1 MLEIVFMGLV
11 LFAQRESGDGRT
23 VVLPSLR
30 DGVTVTTV
38 CTPTHVEGHM
48 AYISAAAADVQSC
61 DACETVGDRKRL
73 RLDGDV
79 VTFGGLLDAPY
90 AEEQSFIDLIPSLEA
105 ICPEFRLAIPDPGSA
120 TTLILTHGQLRAQKV
135 KGGERYS
142 TLAVGTNGAITI
154 TATRS
159 GAERKLVLKPGTT
172 SLTIANQGLSAI
184 EGRSALAEN
193 HFLAF
198 YKLSTSEVR
207 CSLPLDDEQIQTTI
221 ACSNSQY
228 P

>member
-11 LFAQRESGDGRT
+11 LFAQHEAGGGRT
-23 VVLPSLR
+23 VVIPSLP

-48 AYISAAAADVQSC
+48 AYLSAAAADVQSC
-61 DACETVGDRKRL
+61 DGCETAGDHKRL

-79 VTFGGLLDAPY
+79 VTFSGLADTPY
-90 AEEQSFIDLIPSLEA
+90 EEEPSFAELIPSLEA

-120 TTLILTHGQLRAQKV
+120 TTLILTKGKLRAQKV

-142 TLAVGTNGAITI
+142 TLAVGTNGDITI
-154 TATRS
+154 TATGS
-159 GAERKLVLKPGTT
+159 GGVRRLVLKPGTT
-172 SLTIANQGLSAI
+172 SLTIANQGLSAMS
-184 EGRSALAEN
+184 GRAALAEN

-198 YKLSTSEVR
+198 YKLSTNEVR
-207 CSLPLDDEQIQTTI
+207 CSLPVDDDQVQTTI

>member
-1 MLEIVFMGLV
+1 MLEILFIGLV
-11 LFAQRESGDGRT
+11 LFAQRDSGGGRT
-23 VVLPSLR
+23 VVLPSLPN
-30 DGVTVTTV
+30 GVTVTTV

-48 AYISAAAADVQSC
+48 AYVSAAATDVQSC
-61 DACETVGDRKRL
+61 DGCEIAGNRKRL

-79 VTFGGLLDAPY
+79 VTFSGIADSPY
-90 AEEQSFIDLIPSLEA
+90 EEEQSFADLIPSLEA

-120 TTLILTHGQLRAQKV
+120 TTMILTTGKLRAQKP
-135 KGGERYS
+135 KSGERYS
-142 TLAVGTNGAITI
+142 TLQVGTNGEITI
-154 TATRS
+154 TATRN
-159 GAERKLVLKPGTT
+159 AVARRMVLKPGTT
-172 SLTIANQGLSAI
+172 SVTIGNEGISAV

-198 YKLSTSEVR
+198 YKLSTTEVR
-207 CSLPLDDEQIQTTI
+207 CSLPLDDEQTQTTI